1 MNALKDTCKTC
12 LHRDTSKKNGEWFCK
27 LNSIHDLIGQG
38 YKVDDKT
45 SYEDFVCDDYEPP

>member
-12 LHRDTSKKNGEWFCK
+12 CHRDISNKNGEWFCK
-27 LNSIHDLIGQG
+27 LNSISDLIEQG

-45 SYEDFVCDDYEPP
+45 HYEDFVCDDYEPP